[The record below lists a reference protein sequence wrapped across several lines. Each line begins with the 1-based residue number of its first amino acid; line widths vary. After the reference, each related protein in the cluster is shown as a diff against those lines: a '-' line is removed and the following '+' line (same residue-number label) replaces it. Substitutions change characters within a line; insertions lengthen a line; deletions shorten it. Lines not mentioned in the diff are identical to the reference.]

1 MKKMYNQPQTD
12 ICKMQIEYLMLN
24 PVSVN
29 NGGSGGGTAHAPS
42 RHGDIIE

>member
-1 MKKMYNQPQTD
+1 
-12 ICKMQIEYLMLN
+12 MQIEYLMLN

-29 NGGSGGGTAHAPS
+29 NGGGGGGVAHAPS

>member
-1 MKKMYNQPQTD
+1 MKKIYNQPQTN

-24 PVSVN
+24 PISVN
-29 NGGSGGGTAHAPS
+29 SGGGGGGTAHAPS